1 MRKLFKYTSLLLL
14 VVVLMVASCGTP
26 AAPPEEPPAPS
37 AEEPTAPAAEEPT
50 AAPEEPAEGDIPTGG
65 TVVMGMWEDPG
76 VNLNPYFGFTIH
88 YWMAPA
94 LERLIGR
101 DPNGD
106 PYPVLA
112 KEIPTLDNGGV
123 SEDGLT
129 ITYNLRDGVK
139 WADGEDFTCDDV
151 AFTFEAVKNPNNQ
164 VGSRLGYNS
173 VDTVECPDDLT
184 AVIKFSE
191 FYAPWMTLPLFVVPE
206 HVLGG
211 LDSWNDAEWNQMLMG
226 TGAFYVTEN
235 VSGDHVTFEKNP
247 YYWQEG
253 KPYIDQFIIRY
264 FPSREAGLALLEAGE
279 IDVFYDLTEADMAPL
294 LDKEG
299 LAVYNAQGNSMER
312 LILNLSVPTGDN
324 HGNPEYPHPFLGDLK
339 VRQAIE
345 LAIDKQAIV
354 DDLLYGL
361 ATVATSEYPKGWA
374 SDPTLE
380 PSEFNPEKSMSML
393 KEAGWIDEDGDG
405 IRECHGCLYAEE
417 GTKAELSLNTTTLKL
432 RELVGSLIVQNLG
445 DVGIKLNFETQTAT
459 ELWGIWDEGGRG
471 TQGTFDIQMWTDFTP
486 IDPQDSMY
494 NKYHSS
500 QIPLSATECG
510 ACWNYGRF
518 ANDEFDQLMDEN
530 AVNPDTEARKANFQK
545 VWRLMQ
551 EQVPVIYLYN
561 RGQISVLNDYVKGYL
576 GPWDEADPFEYLTT
590 YVMDFYI
597 EK

>member
-26 AAPPEEPPAPS
+26 AAPPEEPPA
-37 AEEPTAPAAEEPT
+37 EEPTAPTAEEPT
-50 AAPEEPAEGDIPTGG
+50 AAPEEPSEGDIPTGG

-129 ITYNLRDGVK
+129 ITYNLREGVK

-299 LAVYNAQGNSMER
+299 LEIYNAQGNSMER
-312 LILNLSVPTGDN
+312 LVLNLSVPTGDN
-324 HGNPEYPHPFLGDLK
+324 HGNPKYPHPILGDLK

-380 PSEFNPEKSMSML
+380 PSEFNPEKAKSML
-393 KEAGWIDEDGDG
+393 EEAGWIDQDGDD

-459 ELWGIWDEGGRG
+459 ELWGIWDEGGNG

-530 AVNPDTEARKANFQK
+530 AVNPDMEARKANFQK

-597 EK
+597 VK